1 MVLDEKN
8 KDINAEE
15 VKNSS
20 FDENMKIWMDG
31 EFVAIQDAKINILS
45 HVIHYGSSVFEG
57 IRCYETKNGPAV
69 FRLEEHMQRLIDSA
83 KIYKMDIPYT
93 KDELVQAVIDTI
105 KINNLNSC
113 YIRPI
118 TYRGFHALGVNPG
131 QCPINTTIAVWEWGA
146 YIGAEEMEKGAKI
159 GVSTWRKPAP
169 NTFPAMAK
177 AGANYMNSQLANLEA
192 GEHGYDEA
200 ILLDY
205 QGNVAEGSGENIFI
219 VEGDKIVTP
228 NLDSVLRGITRNTV
242 INLAKDLGYEVK
254 EEVIARERL
263 YLADEVF
270 FTGTAAEVTP
280 IREIDNRQIGI
291 GKRGPVTKEIQDIYF
306 KTVNGENE
314 NRQEWL
320 TYI

>member
-1 MVLDEKN
+1 M
-8 KDINAEE
+8 A
-15 VKNSS
+15 
-20 FDENMKIWMDG
+20 FDENMKVWMDG
-31 EFVAIQDAKINILS
+31 EFVALKDAKINVLA
-45 HVIHYGSSVFEG
+45 HVVHYGSSVFEG
-57 IRCYETKNGPAV
+57 IRCYETENGPAV

-93 KDELVQAVIDTI
+93 RDELVQAVIDTI
-105 KINNLNSC
+105 KANNLKSC

-118 TYRGFHALGVNPG
+118 TYRGFSELGVNPLG
-131 QCPINTTIAVWEWGA
+131 CPIETTIAVWEWGS
-146 YIGAEEMEKGAKI
+146 YIGEEEMENGANI

-192 GEHGYDEA
+192 GKHGYDEA

-228 NLDSVLRGITRNTV
+228 SLDSVLRGITRDT
-242 INLAKDLGYEVK
+242 IITIAKDLGYEVK
-254 EEVIARERL
+254 EEIIARERL

-280 IREIDNRQIGI
+280 IRAIDNRQIGI
-291 GKRGPVTKEIQDIYF
+291 GKRGPITKEIQDAYF
-306 KTVNGENE
+306 ELVNGKSENDHG
-314 NRQEWL
+314 WL
-320 TYI
+320 TYIE

>member
-1 MVLDEKN
+1 M
-8 KDINAEE
+8 AW
-15 VKNSS
+15 
-20 FDENMKIWMDG
+20 DENNKIWMDG
-31 EFVAIQDAKINILS
+31 EFVALKDAKINVLS
-45 HVIHYGSSVFEG
+45 HVVHYGTSVFEG
-57 IRCYETKNGPAV
+57 IRCYETEKGPAV

-93 KDELVQAVIDTI
+93 KEELIEAVIETI
-105 KINNLNSC
+105 KVNNLKSC

-118 TYRGFHALGVNPG
+118 TYRGFKELGVNPLG
-131 QCPINTTIAVWEWGA
+131 CPIETTIAAWEWGS
-146 YIGAEEMEKGAKI
+146 YLGEEEMKKGANI

-169 NTFPAMAK
+169 DTLPVMAK

-219 VEGDKIVTP
+219 VENGKIITP
-228 NLDSVLRGITRNTV
+228 NLASVLRGITRDT
-242 INLAKDLGYEVK
+242 IITLARDLGYEVS
-254 EEVIARERL
+254 EEIIARERL

-270 FTGTAAEVTP
+270 FTGSAAEVTP
-280 IREIDNRQIGI
+280 IRAIDNRQIGE
-291 GKRGPVTKEIQDIYF
+291 GKRGPITKKLQDAF
-306 KTVNGENE
+306 FSVVEGKSEDKHG
-314 NRQEWL
+314 WL

>member
-1 MVLDEKN
+1 M
-8 KDINAEE
+8 A
-15 VKNSS
+15 
-20 FDENMKIWMDG
+20 FDENMKVWMDG
-31 EFVAIQDAKINILS
+31 EFVALKDAKINVLA
-45 HVIHYGSSVFEG
+45 HVVHYGSSVFEG
-57 IRCYETKNGPAV
+57 IRCYETENGPAV

-93 KDELVQAVIDTI
+93 REELVQAVIDTI
-105 KINNLNSC
+105 KANNLKSC

-118 TYRGFHALGVNPG
+118 TYRGFGELGVNPLG
-131 QCPINTTIAVWEWGA
+131 CPIETTIAVWEWGS
-146 YIGAEEMEKGAKI
+146 YIGEEEMENGANI

-205 QGNVAEGSGENIFI
+205 QGNVAEGSGENLFI
-219 VEGDKIVTP
+219 VEGNKIVTP
-228 NLDSVLRGITRNTV
+228 SLDSVLRGITRDT
-242 INLAKDLGYEVK
+242 IITIAKDLGYEVK
-254 EEVIARERL
+254 EEIIARERL

-280 IREIDNRQIGI
+280 IRAIDNRQIGI
-291 GKRGPVTKEIQDIYF
+291 GKRGPITKEIQEAYF
-306 KTVNGENE
+306 ELVNGKAENDHG
-314 NRQEWL
+314 WL
-320 TYI
+320 TYID

>member
-1 MVLDEKN
+1 MVW
-8 KDINAEE
+8 
-15 VKNSS
+15 
-20 FDENMKIWMDG
+20 DENNKIWMDG
-31 EFVAIQDAKINILS
+31 EFVALKDAKINVLS
-45 HVIHYGSSVFEG
+45 HVVHYGTSVFEG
-57 IRCYETKNGPAV
+57 IRCYETEKGPAV

-93 KDELVQAVIDTI
+93 KEELIEAVIETI
-105 KINNLNSC
+105 KVNNLKSC

-118 TYRGFHALGVNPG
+118 TYRGFKELGVNPLG
-131 QCPINTTIAVWEWGA
+131 CPIETTIAAWEWGS
-146 YIGAEEMEKGAKI
+146 YLGEEEMKKGANI

-169 NTFPAMAK
+169 DTLPVMAK

-219 VEGDKIVTP
+219 VENGKIITP
-228 NLDSVLRGITRNTV
+228 NLASVLRGITRDT
-242 INLAKDLGYEVK
+242 IITLARDLGYEVS
-254 EEVIARERL
+254 EEIIARERL

-270 FTGTAAEVTP
+270 FTGSAAEVTP
-280 IREIDNRQIGI
+280 IRAIDNRQIGE
-291 GKRGPVTKEIQDIYF
+291 GKRGPITKKLQDAF
-306 KTVNGENE
+306 FSVVEGKSEDKHG
-314 NRQEWL
+314 WL